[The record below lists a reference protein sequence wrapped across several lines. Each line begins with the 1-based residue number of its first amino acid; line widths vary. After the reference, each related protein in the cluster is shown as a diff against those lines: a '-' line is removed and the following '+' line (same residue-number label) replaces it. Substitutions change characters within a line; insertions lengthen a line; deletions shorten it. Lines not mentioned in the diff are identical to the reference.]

1 MCYFLLY
8 VPTPEA
14 PEYSFDGHSHVHYQ
28 LANPLPARRTWVQV
42 LVRTRKHSSTILNLI
57 SKDQSEYVRLEVQ
70 LDCFCVFLCESVLL
84 SLLQITKKV
93 THLRPVI
100 TGIYG
105 GIRCN
110 YRKTSC
116 IYMGISR
123 NYNIIMEEQAIV
135 TGGNYKVIMPE

>member
-1 MCYFLLY
+1 MF
-8 VPTPEA
+8 
-14 PEYSFDGHSHVHYQ
+14 
-28 LANPLPARRTWVQV
+28 
-42 LVRTRKHSSTILNLI
+42 
-57 SKDQSEYVRLEVQ
+57 
-70 LDCFCVFLCESVLL
+70 FCVSLVVQ
-84 SLLQITKKV
+84 LLQITKKV

-110 YRKTSC
+110 YGETSC

-123 NYNIIMEEQAIV
+123 NYNIIMEEQAMV